1 VTRLLWK
8 AHYYDGKTA
17 ERHSCELT
25 LAPAACRVSVNGAVT
40 DWPWGEVSQ
49 TQGSHT
55 GEPVR
60 LERGGEAVIIYEEG
74 FLRALSEIAP
84 GFSSRFRA
92 PARAGKN
99 LLIIIFAFL
108 ITAAAGAAVYLWAI
122 PRASAIAAEKVP
134 PSVEERLGETYATT
148 LLDAFP
154 ECDSAE
160 AGEAVQEML
169 KRLKAAAPPNPYTF
183 RVYLIENEMVNAM
196 AAPGG
201 HIIVFTGLLEAT
213 KSPEELAGVL
223 AHEMQHVLKKHVTK
237 GIFQEMST
245 GMLMSIV
252 LGDFRGASRAVQTI
266 GNLRY
271 SRISE
276 DEADR
281 LGAELLIKADI
292 DTKGMADFFDRLSRE
307 KNFIPVKYLSTH
319 PAPDER
325 AENIKRYASGAPKN
339 PTPLLPG
346 VDWETVKKSCSGSS
360 FIPVQSPPAS
370 CDEVPSSLG
379 H

>member
-1 VTRLLWK
+1 MTRLLWK
-8 AHYYDGKTA
+8 AYYYDGKTA
-17 ERHSCELT
+17 ERHACELT
-25 LAPAACRVSVNGAVT
+25 LSPAACRVCVNGVVA
-40 DWPWGEVSQ
+40 DWPWGEVTQ
-49 TQGSHT
+49 TQGRHR

-60 LERGGEAVIIYEEG
+60 LEKGGEAVIINEEG
-74 FLRALSEIAP
+74 FLRALSEMAP

-99 LLIIIFAFL
+99 LLLIIFAFL
-108 ITAAAGAAVYLWAI
+108 ITAALGAVVYLWAI
-122 PRASAIAAEKVP
+122 PRASALAAEKVP
-134 PSVEERLGETYATT
+134 PSVEDRLGETYAGT
-148 LLDAFP
+148 LLDAMP
-154 ECDSAE
+154 ECDSVEAE
-160 AGEAVQEML
+160 GAVQEIL
-169 KRLKAAAPPNPYTF
+169 KRLEAATPANPYTF
-183 RVYLIENEMVNAM
+183 KIYIIENEMVNAM

-201 HIIVFTGLLEAT
+201 HIIVFTGLLKAT
-213 KSPEELAGVL
+213 ESPEELAGVL

-245 GMLMSIV
+245 GMLMSFV

-292 DTKGMADFFDRLSRE
+292 ETKGMADFFDRLARE
-307 KNFIPVKYLSTH
+307 KSLIPVKYLSTH

-325 AENIKRYASGAPKN
+325 AEKIKRYSDKAPKK
-339 PTPLLPG
+339 TRPLLPG
-346 VDWETVKKSCSGSS
+346 VDWKTVKKSCS
-360 FIPVQSPPAS
+360 
-370 CDEVPSSLG
+370 
-379 H
+379 